1 MPIEGDY
8 KEIGSMLLKH
18 ANKGRTWAQVHVGN
32 KYVNGV
38 NGFDLDKEKGL
49 KLIEESADQRDPEDY
64 LRWR

>member
-1 MPIEGDY
+1 
-8 KEIGSMLLKH
+8 MLLKH

-38 NGFDLDKEKGL
+38 NGFDLDEEKGL